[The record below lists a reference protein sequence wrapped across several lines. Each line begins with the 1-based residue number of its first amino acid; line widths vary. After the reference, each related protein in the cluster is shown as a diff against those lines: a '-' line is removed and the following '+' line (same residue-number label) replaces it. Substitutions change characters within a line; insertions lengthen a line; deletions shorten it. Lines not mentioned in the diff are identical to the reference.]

1 MIIKEYDDR
10 YFTTEYDY
18 DTDSYFDRHKSLTCT
33 AEVVIYIYMDEYL
46 KELDDKYES
55 GIISKDEYY
64 EEFDNIFDSITDVL
78 NSKLGDELERID
90 ITDVDFEGNR
100 CIAVEAD
107 TEGSY
112 TANNNND
119 IVDRFFSIENED
131 IEQILVDNLPTI
143 GNYIEKVEVDIDNIE
158 YN

>member
-18 DTDSYFDRHKSLTCT
+18 DTDSYFDRHNSLTCT

-46 KELDDKYES
+46 EELDYNYEADV
-55 GIISKDEYY
+55 ISEDEYY
-64 EEFDNIFDSITDVL
+64 EELDNIFDSITNVL

-90 ITDVDFEGNR
+90 ITDGGFEDSR
-100 CIAVEAD
+100 YIVVEAD

-112 TANNNND
+112 TANSNND
-119 IVDRFFSIENED
+119 IVDKFFPIENVD

-143 GNYIEKVEVDIDNIE
+143 GNYIEKVEMDIDNIE